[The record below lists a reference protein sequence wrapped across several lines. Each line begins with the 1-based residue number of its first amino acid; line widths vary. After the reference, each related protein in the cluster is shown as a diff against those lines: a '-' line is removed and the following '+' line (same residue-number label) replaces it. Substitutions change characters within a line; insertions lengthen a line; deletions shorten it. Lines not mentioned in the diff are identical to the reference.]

1 MPGFDRASKLTLKM
15 KKIFVSIAL
24 MAAVLAAQAQNTQ
37 EAAAAAAAALSAAD
51 DVPEKVEKPKYWTNT
66 ILTNINFGQTYLN
79 QWAAGGYN
87 NLSLAGNVDASAN
100 YAKGKLTGVNRIQLD
115 YGFLWSAD
123 KPILQKN
130 KDRMYLESKW
140 GYETPVRHLS
150 YSASFDFLNQFG
162 HNYDYKT
169 PATKYD
175 ENGNQLDPT
184 AEDWLEARKLKSG
197 FLAPAYMNLGLGVL
211 WTPAPWFSLN
221 FAPLTGS
228 AVFVTIPELRY
239 TYGMDLKNPDA
250 YATEADARKAANTA
264 GNFNDFRA
272 VRMEFGAQL
281 KADASWV
288 FNDNLSLS
296 TQLTLFYNY
305 LKPKVEP
312 RITWDNKVYWK
323 LAKFFALTVSTNL
336 IYDPLVH
343 VRDTDKDGK
352 ADAKGVQFKE
362 FLEFGFTYSFSH
374 QR

>member
-1 MPGFDRASKLTLKM
+1 M

-24 MAAVLAAQAQNTQ
+24 MAAVMGAQAQNTQ

-51 DVPEKVEKPKYWTNT
+51 DVPEKVEKPKYWTNS
-66 ILTNINFGQTYLN
+66 ILTNINFGQTYLS

-87 NLSLAGNVDASAN
+87 NLSLAGNVDANAN
-100 YAKGKLTGVNRIQLD
+100 YTKGKLTGVNRIQLD

-123 KPILQKN
+123 KPILQTN

-140 GYETPVRHLS
+140 GYETPVRHLA

-162 HNYDYKT
+162 RNYDYKT
-169 PATKYD
+169 PGTQYD
-175 ENGNQLDPT
+175 ENGNERELV
-184 AEDWLEARKLKSG
+184 AKDWLDARKLKSG

-239 TYGMDLKNPDA
+239 TYGMDLKNADA
-250 YATEADARKAANTA
+250 YTADAAAAGKEVRKFVQENGTYDA
-264 GNFNDFRA
+264 FRA

-296 TQLTLFYNY
+296 TQLTVFYNY

-352 ADAKGVQFKE
+352 VDAKGVQFKE
-362 FLEFGFTYSFSH
+362 YLEFGFTYSFSH